1 MRMINRFFRVIVLL
15 AITMTLSWTSVA
27 AAVSED
33 GFKDVDENDAHYEGI
48 MALSGQGIING
59 YEDGTFQ
66 QWGEL
71 SRQHAAVVLY
81 KLLNQRTTME
91 NDLDVDKVLDQYDD
105 VDANSRYAHEIAF
118 VTYAGIFNGHKN
130 KFMPHKALSREELAT
145 ILVTTFN
152 LSEHDVDKQVRIN
165 LDNVNPS
172 HKSSVQTLANLGF
185 TNQLDDYRPQEATT
199 RGSYATMLH
208 LVQTLLEEE
217 YDDDGNKIQ

>member
-1 MRMINRFFRVIVLL
+1 MLMINRFFRVIVLL

-48 MALSGQGIING
+48 MALSEQGIING

-91 NDLDVDKVLDQYDD
+91 NDLDVRSEEHTSELQARFDIVCRILPEKKK
-105 VDANSRYAHEIAF
+105 
-118 VTYAGIFNGHKN
+118 VTYA
-130 KFMPHKALSREELAT
+130 
-145 ILVTTFN
+145 
-152 LSEHDVDKQVRIN
+152 
-165 LDNVNPS
+165 
-172 HKSSVQTLANLGF
+172 
-185 TNQLDDYRPQEATT
+185 
-199 RGSYATMLH
+199 
-208 LVQTLLEEE
+208 
-217 YDDDGNKIQ
+217 

>member
-1 MRMINRFFRVIVLL
+1 

-48 MALSGQGIING
+48 MALSEQGIING
-59 YEDGTFQ
+59 YEDETFQ

-118 VTYAGIFNGHKN
+118 VTYTGIFNGHKN
-130 KFMPHKALSREELAT
+130 KF
-145 ILVTTFN
+145 
-152 LSEHDVDKQVRIN
+152 
-165 LDNVNPS
+165 
-172 HKSSVQTLANLGF
+172 
-185 TNQLDDYRPQEATT
+185 
-199 RGSYATMLH
+199 
-208 LVQTLLEEE
+208 
-217 YDDDGNKIQ
+217 KIGRASCRRRM